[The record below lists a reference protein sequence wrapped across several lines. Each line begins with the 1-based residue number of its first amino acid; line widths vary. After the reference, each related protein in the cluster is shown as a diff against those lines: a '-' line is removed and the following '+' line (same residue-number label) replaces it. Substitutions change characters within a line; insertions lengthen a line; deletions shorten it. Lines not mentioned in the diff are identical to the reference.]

1 MQLILFND
9 SASQVNCQIAVRQ
22 IQYECPQSAHSPIVK
37 DTRHKRLCKRCP
49 FIMQKVSFHHV
60 KGALLHAKR
69 YPFARVLIING
80 LQRHSGRATKA
91 RLTVR
96 QGCHCH
102 LPQAARTDASGR
114 DVHAGRLSPDFL
126 QTTFARLAYIS

>member
-37 DTRHKRLCKRCP
+37 DRTSQTAL
-49 FIMQKVSFHHV
+49 QKVPFHHV

-80 LQRHSGRATKA
+80 LQRHSGRTTKA

-126 QTTFARLAYIS
+126 QTKFARLAYIS